1 MVMLRSILFFCC
13 LLVMT
18 AGSFSQSNS
27 GIDDRWI
34 KKQFVRVGKDL
45 LMARHETTNAD
56 YRRFLNALL
65 EEGKTEEYRRCLPDT
80 QSWLKLGVQATP
92 LVSHYFRNPS
102 FDHYPVTGLT
112 RESVDTY
119 LLWLTKA
126 YRSQGR
132 VRHSGAEFSLA
143 SRDEWIQAAQAG
155 DTSKVYPWGSGF
167 IRNNRGEDLCNYR
180 HVEIRFDSTTRQ
192 YVEIP
197 EKQPDIFRGTTRV
210 DTYFPNAFGLFNMSG
225 NIAELIQEP
234 GTAMGGSFNDPAWK
248 VRIKS
253 EQGAGAP
260 SPMVGFRAA
269 IRLPAGE

>member
-1 MVMLRSILFFCC
+1 MKPLLYLFIGMLSLSGSSI
-13 LLVMT
+13 
-18 AGSFSQSNS
+18 SQSNS
-27 GIDDRWI
+27 TVDDRWI
-34 KKQFVRVGKDL
+34 KKQFVRVEEGL
-45 LMARHETTNAD
+45 MMARHETTNAD
-56 YRRFLNALL
+56 YRRFLDALL
-65 EEGKTEEYRRCLPDT
+65 EEGKTEEYLRCLPDT

-102 FDHYPVTGLT
+102 FDHYPVTGLK
-112 RESVDTY
+112 RASVDAY
-119 LLWLTKA
+119 LQWLTKV
-126 YRSQGR
+126 YRSQEKI
-132 VRHSGAEFSLA
+132 RHSGAVFSLA
-143 SRDEWIQAAQAG
+143 SRDEWIHAAQAG

-180 HVEIRFDSTTRQ
+180 HVELQFDSTTRQ

-225 NIAELIQEP
+225 NVAEMINEP

-253 EQGAGAP
+253 EQGFGRP
-260 SPMVGFRAA
+260 TPMVGFRAA
-269 IRLPAGE
+269 IRIPSGG